1 MLETEHLHLRKFEE
15 QDAEFIFRLLNS
27 PGWLEFIGNR
37 NIKTLED
44 ARYYIINGPMYSYN
58 KFGFGSYLVQLKNT
72 LTSIGMCSLLKRDTL
87 DYVDIGFAFL
97 PEYIGKGLAYEAASA
112 TLNYAKKQ
120 FGINTMAA
128 ITIEKNISSIRL
140 IEKLGFTFEKK
151 IIFPGEEEE
160 LLLFSNSDAIT
171 L

>member
-27 PGWLEFIGNR
+27 PGWLEFIGDR

-44 ARYYIINGPMYSYN
+44 ARYYILNGPMYSYN

-72 LTSIGMCSLLKRDTL
+72 HTPIGMCSLLKRDTL
-87 DYVDIGFAFL
+87 DHVDLGFAFL
-97 PEYIGKGLAYEAASA
+97 PEYTGKGLAYEAASA

-120 FGINTMAA
+120 FGINTMTA
-128 ITIEKNISSIRL
+128 ITIKKNNSSIRL

-151 IIFPGEEEE
+151 IIFPGEKEE
-160 LLLFSNSDAIT
+160 LLLFSNSSS